1 MANVQMELELLEIPR
16 SGFSN
21 HRLKMTRALSDQVL
35 RDFRS
40 REHRYFKACKDYD
53 DCDGH
58 TRGSSRIGVGSIVLI
73 HVPQPVGHCG
83 NFTAHGRN
91 FTRFSRHFPI
101 IRTCILCAKKMIAG
115 DGVTSQGQSTRF
127 RDSG

>member
-1 MANVQMELELLEIPR
+1 MDERFELELNGECA
-16 SGFSN
+16 SGIGTVGNSKIWFSN

-40 REHRYFKACKDYD
+40 KEHRYFEACKDYD

-73 HVPQPVGHCG
+73 HVPQPVG
-83 NFTAHGRN
+83 
-91 FTRFSRHFPI
+91 
-101 IRTCILCAKKMIAG
+101 
-115 DGVTSQGQSTRF
+115 QGGKLYKRME
-127 RDSG
+127 GI

>member
-1 MANVQMELELLEIPR
+1 MNNSCEIQMAFQWMNVLNSNSMANVQVELELLEIPR

-40 REHRYFKACKDYD
+40 KEHRYFEACKDYD

-73 HVPQPVGHCG
+73 HVPQPVG
-83 NFTAHGRN
+83 
-91 FTRFSRHFPI
+91 
-101 IRTCILCAKKMIAG
+101 
-115 DGVTSQGQSTRF
+115 QGGKLYKRME
-127 RDSG
+127 GI